1 MLQKFKFFQNN
12 THNIHVFG
20 DNEWDDAAVYLLSFQ
35 LEHNVPVT
43 DGYRIWTD
51 NLTLHNNKLEIISV
65 QNYLHHCEIY
75 YRVQDLITTR
85 RSLHTVEIEYRTL
98 NRLID
103 DARV

>member
-1 MLQKFKFFQNN
+1 MQEFKFFQNN

-43 DGYRIWTD
+43 DGYRIHRD
-51 NLTLHNNKLEIISV
+51 NQTLHNLKIEIIRV

-85 RSLHTVEIEYRTL
+85 MSLHTVEIEYRTL

>member
-65 QNYLHHCEIY
+65 QTDFHYCEIY

-85 RSLHTVEIEYRTL
+85 MSLHTVEVEYRTL